1 MVLVIFV
8 NNHTI
13 PHYDCNTGIVYG
25 TYVAMCHHVEK
36 NSGESFDCVIISNR
50 NNINSC

>member
-13 PHYDCNTGIVYG
+13 PRFDCDTGIVYG

-36 NSGESFDCVIISNR
+36 NSGESFDCVLISDR